1 MPTLYSQ
8 STLKAGKLPANILD
22 ALLSELKSNRSDPRL
37 LVGPRTGE
45 DAAHIAFG
53 ERTLLAKTD
62 PITFT
67 TDQIGWYAINVNAN
81 DIAVA
86 GGQPKWFLATLL
98 MPTGSTVQDVETIFQ
113 QLDQAAGEIGV
124 TLAGGHTEITHAV
137 SQPVICGF
145 MLGEAPASGTVS
157 SSGAKP
163 GDAVILTKG
172 IAIEGTA
179 ILADQ
184 FSERLLASG
193 ITESQVQA
201 ASDLLH
207 DPGISVLKDAQAA
220 VAAGGVTAMHD
231 PTEGGLAT
239 AIHELSFASNVD
251 VEIEEEKVDIL
262 PLCSAICQELDVD
275 PWGLISSGALLATVT
290 QGAEEATL
298 ESIRSAG
305 IQANI
310 IGRVTGH
317 IKDGCSS
324 NNVIR
329 AAGGSTRA
337 LPEFERDELARILEM
352 SL

>member
-1 MPTLYSQ
+1 MPTFNNQ

-22 ALLSELKSNRSDPRL
+22 ALLSEIKSNRSDSRL

-98 MPTGSTVQDVETIFQ
+98 MPIGSTIQDVETIFQ
-113 QLDQAAGEIGV
+113 QLDQAADDIGV
-124 TLAGGHTEITHAV
+124 TLAGGHTEITHTV

-157 SSGAKP
+157 SSSAKP
-163 GDAVILTKG
+163 GNAIILTKG

-184 FSERLLASG
+184 FSQKLLASG
-193 ITESQVQA
+193 ITQAEIQA
-201 ASDLLH
+201 ASNLLH
-207 DPGISVLKDAQAA
+207 DPGISVLRDAQTA
-220 VAAGGVTAMHD
+220 VAAGGITVMHD

-239 AIHELSFASNVD
+239 AIHELSFASNVN
-251 VEIEEEKVDIL
+251 VEIEEEKVNIL
-262 PLCSAICQELDVD
+262 PLCSAICQNLDVD
-275 PWGLISSGALLATVT
+275 PWGLISSGALLATVA
-290 QGAEEATL
+290 QDAEDKTL

-310 IGRVTGH
+310 IGRVTEH
-317 IKDGCSS
+317 IKDGSSS

-329 AAGGSTRA
+329 AADGSTRP
-337 LPEFERDELARILEM
+337 LPQFERDELARVLEA
-352 SL
+352 SS